1 MVDANA
7 TNGSF
12 ENFSK
17 TKKEVYMFD
26 TYSTDNLT
34 KQQYA
39 MVIGIQAVIDDIEE
53 DICDYCIGSEDE
65 DTTVIDKL
73 RCEIACDVL
82 TELKD
87 KVEGHMF
94 DLLVS
99 MTDENAIKV
108 MSMSRKKAEKKF
120 GKSFVS
126 EVLDE

>member
-1 MVDANA
+1 
-7 TNGSF
+7 
-12 ENFSK
+12 
-17 TKKEVYMFD
+17 MFD

-108 MSMSRKKAEKKF
+108 MSMPRKKAEKKF